1 MNEYMRLQNMCVQPY
16 FWMMGLSVPRF
27 VLQLIEWVAR
37 HRSVAVTFRK
47 DVEKRQTLVCTEAG

>member
-1 MNEYMRLQNMCVQPY
+1 MRSTL
-16 FWMMGLSVPRF
+16 FLDDGLMSVPRF